1 MDEHKVQ
8 KWDGP
13 IVVENRQQQIQ
24 LRENRKAAPAEIP
37 NKSEKKRRQPER
49 VFPTPRMNE
58 SSGKLIIIYLMLM
71 SGVGPPGIFAI
82 TCTPDKCGFPG
93 RVNGGLWGYPA
104 MSCGQIRDDRGAVI
118 IR

>member
-37 NKSEKKRRQPER
+37 NKSEKREDSPKGFSLRRAWMNR
-49 VFPTPRMNE
+49 VEN
-58 SSGKLIIIYLMLM
+58 SS
-71 SGVGPPGIFAI
+71 SS
-82 TCTPDKCGFPG
+82 T
-93 RVNGGLWGYPA
+93 
-104 MSCGQIRDDRGAVI
+104 
-118 IR
+118 